1 MKRPRGSNARY
12 GQETADDS
20 VGLECRMQWEGS
32 EARSDHCIRSE
43 S

>member
-1 MKRPRGSNARY
+1 MKRPRGSNAWY